1 MKRSFE
7 SVATK
12 IAARQGVPMDRARA
26 ILAAGTRR
34 AGAAA
39 RKKNPALNRVRKS
52 VTLGM
57 SYDQP
62 LPMPFREDGMPD
74 WEAPSLGAFVSFV
87 LENGPLKGRV
97 VILKRLPNGM
107 YIIAPDGQVKNPANR
122 DLDKEKMKKEEDSEH
137 EMQEVFDSTKMGKSW
152 RRKNTP
158 VREESDPMK
167 LMFKT
172 GFRRLSKADLPTKPV
187 LDPDKPGSAL
197 FRQSII
203 DEAKSKRD
211 AAPTSG
217 TVRAAGDTRPV
228 TDPGKESEASK
239 EYARTIMSRG
249 GAGPAGPGPRSE
261 TQVDAGERAK
271 NLGASRIGPVGVAP
285 KIRED
290 TPDDPAGRVRSALG
304 NDAKIVGGDSKAM
317 MSGRLGTVSAK
328 RKLADGTWEDLG
340 ITPAS
345 RGNEGEA
352 MARNKDAI
360 TYSTGPIGH
369 HLVDRWITKN
379 AKNLGWDIS
388 TEDGKGVSP
397 EKVRNLRMTAL
408 GMLADSD
415 EQFIIST
422 PNGQRVA
429 RVKDHIKRIDPKET
443 AATVRKWVSAIKG
456 YDEGGQVWGTLQRY
470 ALGGKDAAVRK
481 FLDKMNVPADMHGHI
496 MRALQNDD
504 RTLRES
510 FAAKSFSLS
519 LTERQARSYQ
529 RIRKSLIRFAKA
541 NGEGPNEKDLMSFF
555 GLGGTTPP
563 APAGRAGGRKRSFF
577 DTGGEDPS
585 PSGSGAP
592 KSTGD
597 AWGDVLANLDAKEK
611 MSGGSVRRDGQAT
624 AAEIGAPRG
633 DRSRS
638 ASVGRGTAAWKKVP
652 SVTERAVR
660 DAEKNNRGAAMRV
673 QRPDGSV
680 AEGTSRQLAAQ
691 RRASDKA
698 AQGDAMAKLK
708 QLREENPHL
717 SAAELAEMAMRSK
730 SFAKALQR
738 LFKALP
744 APRTSRRWR

>member
-12 IAARQGVPMDRARA
+12 IAERQGVPMDRARS
-26 ILAAGTRR
+26 ILAAGTRH

-39 RKKNPALNRVRKS
+39 RRKNPALNRVKKS

-62 LPMPFREDGMPD
+62 LPMPFRTDGMPD

-97 VILKRLPNGM
+97 VVLKRLPNGM

-122 DLDKEKMKKEEDSEH
+122 DLDKEKMKKEEDEDSEH
-137 EMQEVFDSTKMGKSW
+137 EMQDVFDSTKMGKSW

-167 LMFKT
+167 LMFST
-172 GFRRLSKADLPTKPV
+172 GRITKSNRRLSKADLPTKPV
-187 LDPDKPGSAL
+187 VDPDRAAAIFEG
-197 FRQSII
+197 
-203 DEAKSKRD
+203 AKAKRD

-217 TVRAAGDTRPV
+217 SIRAAGDTRPV

-249 GAGPAGPGPRSE
+249 GAGPAGPGPRGR
-261 TQVDAGERAK
+261 TQVALGERVAARK
-271 NLGASRIGPVGVAP
+271 EALGSADTGRVGVAP
-285 KIRED
+285 AIRQD
-290 TPDDPAGRVRSALG
+290 TGDEPEGRVRSALG
-304 NDAKIVGGDSKAM
+304 SEIKVVGGDKKAM
-317 MSGRLGTVSAK
+317 MQGKLGQVSAYRK
-328 RKLADGTWEDLG
+328 RPDGTWEAYGEPMPD
-340 ITPAS
+340 S
-345 RGNEGEA
+345 RG
-352 MARNKDAI
+352 AI
-360 TYSTGPIGH
+360 KADTYSLTDIGRRMI
-369 HLVDRWITKN
+369 DAYR
-379 AKNLGWDIS
+379 AKNPGMDWAQAADALSRRKEQFGNLDPKQPRAIHVSTDHVKKLDPKDTVAHMSKKWVRQLKEIS
-388 TEDGKGVSP
+388 DGKIWS
-397 EKVRNLRMTAL
+397 LL
-408 GMLADSD
+408 
-415 EQFIIST
+415 Q
-422 PNGQRVA
+422 
-429 RVKDHIKRIDPKET
+429 KR
-443 AATVRKWVSAIKG
+443 
-456 YDEGGQVWGTLQRY
+456 
-470 ALGGKDAAVRK
+470 ALGGKDKEVVQL
-481 FLDKMNVPADMHGHI
+481 LDQKLKIPKELHDHI
-496 MRALQNDD
+496 LRALKSDEEV
-504 RTLRES
+504 LRES

-519 LTERQARSYQ
+519 LTERQALQYG

-555 GLGGTTPP
+555 GIGDTTPP
-563 APAGRAGGRKRSFF
+563 APAGRAGGRQRSAF
-577 DTGGEDPS
+577 DTGSDDSSRRG
-585 PSGSGAP
+585 GAP

-597 AWGDVLANLDAKEK
+597 AWGDVLAQLDRKEK
-611 MSGGSVRRDGQAT
+611 MGGGSVRRDGQAT

-633 DRSRS
+633 DRSQS
-638 ASVGRGTAAWKKVP
+638 AIRGRGGAAWKNVP
-652 SVTERAVR
+652 SVTEQAVR
-660 DAEKNNRGAAMRV
+660 DAGRVNRGATVRV

-708 QLREENPHL
+708 QLKEENPHL

-738 LFKALP
+738 FFKALP

>member
-12 IAARQGVPMDRARA
+12 IAERQGVPMDRARS
-26 ILAAGTRR
+26 ILAAGTRH

-39 RKKNPALNRVRKS
+39 RRKNPALNRVKKS

-62 LPMPFREDGMPD
+62 LPMPFRTDGMPD

-97 VILKRLPNGM
+97 VVLKRLPNGM

-122 DLDKEKMKKEEDSEH
+122 DLDKEKMKKEEDEDSEH

-158 VREESDPMK
+158 VREESDLMK
-167 LMFKT
+167 LMFST
-172 GFRRLSKADLPTKPV
+172 GRVAKSNRRLSKADLPTKPV
-187 LDPDKPGSAL
+187 LDPDKVGSAL
-197 FRQSII
+197 FQQSIF
-203 DEAKSKRD
+203 EGAKAKRD

-217 TVRAAGDTRPV
+217 SVRAAGDARTV
-228 TDPGKESEASK
+228 NNPGEESDASK

-249 GAGPAGPGPRSE
+249 GTGPAGPGPRGR
-261 TQVDAGERAK
+261 TQVALGQRADAQGTAD
-271 NLGASRIGPVGVAP
+271 IGRVGVAP
-285 KIRED
+285 AMRQD
-290 TPDDPAGRVRSALG
+290 TGDEPEGRVRSALG
-304 NDAKIVGGDSKAM
+304 SEIKVVGGDKKAM
-317 MSGRLGTVSAK
+317 MQGKLGRVSAYRK
-328 RKLADGTWEDLG
+328 RPDGTWE
-340 ITPAS
+340 AY
-345 RGNEGEA
+345 GEA
-352 MARNKDAI
+352 MPDQRGGTKEPDTFSLTDIGQKMVDQYELKNPGMSRQQAMDALSRRKEQFGNLDPKQPRAIHVSTDHVKKLDPKDTVA
-360 TYSTGPIGH
+360 YMSKKWVKQ
-369 HLVDRWITKN
+369 LKE
-379 AKNLGWDIS
+379 IS
-388 TEDGKGVSP
+388 DGKIWS
-397 EKVRNLRMTAL
+397 LL
-408 GMLADSD
+408 
-415 EQFIIST
+415 Q
-422 PNGQRVA
+422 
-429 RVKDHIKRIDPKET
+429 KR
-443 AATVRKWVSAIKG
+443 
-456 YDEGGQVWGTLQRY
+456 
-470 ALGGKDAAVRK
+470 ALGGKDKEAVQLMDQK
-481 FLDKMNVPADMHGHI
+481 LKIPKELHDHI
-496 MRALQNDD
+496 LRALKSDEGV
-504 RTLRES
+504 LRES

-519 LTERQARSYQ
+519 LTERQALQYG

-555 GLGGTTPP
+555 GIGDTTPP
-563 APAGRAGGRKRSFF
+563 APAGRAGGRQRSAF
-577 DTGGEDPS
+577 DTGSDDS
-585 PSGSGAP
+585 ASGRGRAP

-597 AWGDVLANLDAKEK
+597 AWGDVLAQLDSKEK
-611 MSGGSVRRDGQAT
+611 MGGGSVRRDGQAT

-633 DRSRS
+633 DRSQS
-638 ASVGRGTAAWKKVP
+638 AIRGRGTAAWKNVP

-660 DAEKNNRGAAMRV
+660 DAGRVNNATKVRV
-673 QRPDGSV
+673 QRADGSV

-708 QLREENPHL
+708 QLKEENPHL